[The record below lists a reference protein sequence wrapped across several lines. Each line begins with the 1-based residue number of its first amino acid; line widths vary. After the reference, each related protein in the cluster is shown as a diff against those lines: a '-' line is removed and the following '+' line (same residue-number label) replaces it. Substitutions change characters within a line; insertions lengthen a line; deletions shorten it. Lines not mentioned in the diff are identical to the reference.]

1 MKGVAVLA
9 ALLPLLAR
17 AEVRIVAP
25 DWSGIRAPF
34 IEEPVLVKV
43 GVNGSGG
50 PMIVESA
57 EPLPDNVVRA
67 LEQSRFND
75 KKFNG
80 KVAGLTIRVRRPLSE
95 PGMRT
100 LTPDWRTP
108 ENHSELRAAKD
119 YSEKEVGRLEKK
131 AQREPDKYVLGS
143 LLSYYTLS
151 QQVDP
156 LLQSAAAKN

>member
-34 IEEPVLVKV
+34 IEETVLVKV

-57 EPLPDNVVRA
+57 EPLPDTVVRA

-100 LTPDWRTP
+100 LAPD
-108 ENHSELRAAKD
+108 
-119 YSEKEVGRLEKK
+119 
-131 AQREPDKYVLGS
+131 
-143 LLSYYTLS
+143 
-151 QQVDP
+151 
-156 LLQSAAAKN
+156 